1 MPVHVD
7 SSAVHSLV
15 DSAYELL
22 LRSIMDGSL
31 APGESIPLAQVAREF
46 GTSVT
51 PLRESLAR
59 LEGQGLVV
67 RLPMRGFKVAAP
79 LGNEES
85 RLLAEARKVLEPQ
98 LAAQAARLITPAE
111 SVQLSRIW
119 EDSMR
124 TPVKSGFEGYREYLE
139 LSAEFHDRIAEF
151 ARNRFLRDAL
161 RALPVHLQRFR
172 LFRTG
177 TVNDRD
183 VALNEHRAV
192 LDAVMAHDPEGAARA
207 MSAHIDGVSRRSSA
221 SA

>member
-1 MPVHVD
+1 MPVRVD
-7 SSAVHSLV
+7 LPEVHSLV
-15 DSAYELL
+15 DTAYEFL

-31 APGESIPLAQVAREF
+31 SPGEPIPLAQVAREC

-59 LEGQGLVV
+59 LEGQGLVI

-79 LGNEES
+79 LGNDEFG
-85 RLLAEARKVLEPQ
+85 LLAEARNVLEPQ
-98 LAAQAARLITPAE
+98 LAARAARLITPAE
-111 SVQLSRIW
+111 GQQLVRAW
-119 EDSMR
+119 ENSEK
-124 TPVKSGFEGYREYLE
+124 TPVGTGFEGYREYLE
-139 LSAEFHDRIAEF
+139 LSAEFHDRIAEY

-183 VALNEHRAV
+183 VALTEHRAI
-192 LDAVMAHDPEGAARA
+192 LDAILAHDAAGAARE
-207 MSAHIDGVSRRSSA
+207 MSAHIDGVSRRSAGSV
-221 SA
+221 